1 MDNDANSEPQRYSQG
16 KSNSIPNSDTTF
28 LGTVIPN
35 SSQSIQASQMRMPL
49 TSQIAINSSQ
59 ESQMNSTVES
69 FKQVKEP
76 TKLENSSYL
85 RNKRVSQRTVRGET
99 IDFASSKIVTVDSES
114 EPELAPVSIA
124 EIIRRRFA
132 EAGTKFD
139 GFKVDDDSDD

>member
-1 MDNDANSEPQRYSQG
+1 MNNNANSEPQPHSQG
-16 KSNSIPNSDTTF
+16 KSNSVSNSDTTF

-35 SSQSIQASQMRMPL
+35 SSQSIQASQRRMPL

-59 ESQMNSTVES
+59 ESQMHSTIES

-76 TKLENSSYL
+76 TKSENPSRP
-85 RNKRVSQRTVRGET
+85 RNKRVSQRTVRGEAV
-99 IDFASSKIVTVDSES
+99 DFASPEIVTVDSES
-114 EPELAPVSIA
+114 EPESAPVSIA